1 MYNGSTRHKSRKL
14 RAFRL
19 QKSWM
24 GQHSTVTSTQTN
36 TYTNAH
42 THTHT
47 HTHVHTCAR
56 ARDPRTDTRSGL
68 HTLCLHS
75 PITDSRSYA
84 IMIDLPAWLMTG
96 ELPSAKSDGHDFR
109 AGRSTIRELVEAR
122 LYECA
127 EEKRE
132 RESEDRRWDWE
143 NYKIGVYI

>member
-1 MYNGSTRHKSRKL
+1 MILQTNLPFERCITGRLVINRVNYAHSAFKNREWGSTLRSPARKPT
-14 RAFRL
+14 
-19 QKSWM
+19 
-24 GQHSTVTSTQTN
+24 HIST
-36 TYTNAH
+36 H

-132 RESEDRRWDWE
+132 RESEDRR
-143 NYKIGVYI
+143 